1 MSVTYFAPKR
11 KTLGPNSSICFTLA
25 TEKTTSAK
33 LAISFRCKICYRH
46 NVYHAYDAFRL
57 SWFATKRTMVK

>member
-1 MSVTYFAPKR
+1 MVNIMSVTYFAPKR

-33 LAISFRCKICYRH
+33 LAISELGDAVIKIKEIPR
-46 NVYHAYDAFRL
+46 
-57 SWFATKRTMVK
+57 